1 MGKKIPFTIGY
12 RTAKTA
18 IGTGVAIG
26 IAQLLQLDFY
36 VSAGILTILCIS
48 VTRKQS
54 FVVSWE
60 RFKACIIGM
69 AFAILLFEIIGY
81 HPISIIILM
90 LLFIPVAVKAKAKEG
105 IVTSSVIILHLYTLE
120 MVSVAIIVN
129 ELLLIIIGIGVAL
142 LMNLY
147 MPSVEKDLRN
157 YQNVIEVNFKII
169 LKEIAKHLQN
179 EQHIWDGKEVTETY
193 TAIQTGKDLA
203 LKNIE
208 NHVLRYEDQYYHYFK
223 MREKQFDIIERILP
237 FVSSLDEKVVQ
248 SDKLALYLERLSK
261 GVTPNYRGPKFLEDL
276 QQMRSEFQTMPLPN
290 TREEF
295 ETRSALLYIMHE
307 LEQYLLIKQSLLQQA
322 KGE

>member
-1 MGKKIPFTIGY
+1 MMGKKIPFTIGY

-48 VTRKQS
+48 ITRKQS

-69 AFAILLFEIIGY
+69 AFAILLFETIGY

-157 YQNVIEVNFKII
+157 YQDVIEVNFKII
-169 LKEIAKHLQN
+169 LKEIAQHLQKD
-179 EQHIWDGKEVTETY
+179 QHLWDGKEVTETY

-223 MREKQFDIIERILP
+223 MREKQFEIIERILP

-248 SDKLALYLERLSK
+248 SHKLALYLERLSK

-276 QQMRSEFQTMPLPN
+276 HQMRDEFQTMPLPQ

-307 LEQYLLIKQSLLQQA
+307 LEQYLLIKQSLMH
-322 KGE
+322 K